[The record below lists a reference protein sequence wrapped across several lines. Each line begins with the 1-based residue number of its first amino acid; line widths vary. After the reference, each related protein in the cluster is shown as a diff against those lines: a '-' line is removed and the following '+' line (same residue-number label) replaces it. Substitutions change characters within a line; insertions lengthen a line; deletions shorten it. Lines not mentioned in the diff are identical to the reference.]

1 MTPKKNTSEYYLSMR
16 ARIALRKGGFL
27 PTDNKDF
34 EKELVRQEML
44 RFNTGRPSQLTHEDV
59 ISSLSRGEEVR
70 YYPISW
76 IYSST

>member
-1 MTPKKNTSEYYLSMR
+1 MR

-27 PTDNKDF
+27 PTDNKNL

-44 RFNTGRPSQLTHEDV
+44 RFNTGRPSQLTQEDV

-70 YYPISW
+70 YCLFNCRIPDIS
-76 IYSST
+76 SFRLST